1 MSRLAETTCTACRG
15 DEPPL
20 DDARIA
26 QLLEQVPG
34 WHVAEEGDIKS
45 LRREFRF
52 ADFAHALS
60 FTDEVGE
67 LAEEQGH
74 HPSLLTE
81 WGKVTVTWFTHSISG
96 LHHNDF
102 VMAAKTSQA
111 YGS

>member
-1 MSRLAETTCTACRG
+1 MSQLAEMTCTACRG

-26 QLLEQVPG
+26 ELLAQVPG
-34 WHVAEEGDIKS
+34 WHVTEEGHVKS

-52 ADFAHALS
+52 DDFAHALS
-60 FTDEVGE
+60 FTDEVGK

-81 WGKVTVTWFTHSISG
+81 WGRVTVAWFTHSISG
-96 LHHNDF
+96 LHQNDF